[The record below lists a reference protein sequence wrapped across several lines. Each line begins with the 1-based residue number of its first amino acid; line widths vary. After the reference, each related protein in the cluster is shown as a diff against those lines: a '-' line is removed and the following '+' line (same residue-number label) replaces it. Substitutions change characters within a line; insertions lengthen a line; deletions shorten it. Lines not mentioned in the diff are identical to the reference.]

1 MAYLPFLAII
11 SDELAK
17 VEQAMLTEPNIAYEP
32 LAENVLALI
41 KSGGKRL
48 RPALTILA
56 SKFYPA
62 DDEKVILA
70 AASVEMLHTATLI
83 HDDLIDNASVRRGLP
98 TLNSLWPTAA
108 VVLAGDHVFAR
119 AASFAAR
126 TGNPRIVRIF
136 AETLKTI
143 CDGELRQ
150 IFGAYGWPQKAED
163 YYYRI
168 YAKTASLFAAAAEA
182 GSVLSQA
189 PEHIIQT
196 LRRYG
201 EKLGTAFQIVDDVLD
216 FIGNEGVMGKPTG
229 SDLRQGTVTLPVFH
243 YIQCGG
249 DEELLHQA
257 LKGLGEEREQAIREL
272 VKKVRNSP
280 AIEKSLD
287 KARQFIDEAKEAL
300 SPLPDNQYR
309 RAMMEL
315 ADFVVERRK

>member
-1 MAYLPFLAII
+1 
-11 SDELAK
+11 
-17 VEQAMLTEPNIAYEP
+17 MLTEQHITYAP
-32 LAENVLALI
+32 LAENVSSLI
-41 KSGGKRL
+41 RSGGKRL

-83 HDDLIDNASVRRGLP
+83 HDDLIDNASTRRGLP
-98 TLNSLWPTAA
+98 TLNTTWPAAA

-119 AASFAAR
+119 AASLAAR

-150 IFGAYGWPQKAED
+150 IFGAYGWPQKTED

-168 YAKTASLFAAAAEA
+168 YAKTASLFAAATEA

-189 PEHIIQT
+189 PEKVIQA
-196 LRRYG
+196 LRMYG

-216 FIGNEGVMGKPTG
+216 FIGDEKILGKPTG
-229 SDLRQGTVTLPVFH
+229 SDLRQGTVTLPIF
-243 YIQCGG
+243 YFMQDGG
-249 DEELLHQA
+249 DEGLLHKA
-257 LKGLGEEREQAIREL
+257 LKGAGEERERAIRDL
-272 VKKVRNSP
+272 VEQVRSSP

-287 KARQFIDEAKEAL
+287 KARQFISEAKEAL
-300 SPLPDNQYR
+300 SLLPDNQYR
-309 RAMMEL
+309 RAMIEL
-315 ADFVVERRK
+315 ANFVVERRK